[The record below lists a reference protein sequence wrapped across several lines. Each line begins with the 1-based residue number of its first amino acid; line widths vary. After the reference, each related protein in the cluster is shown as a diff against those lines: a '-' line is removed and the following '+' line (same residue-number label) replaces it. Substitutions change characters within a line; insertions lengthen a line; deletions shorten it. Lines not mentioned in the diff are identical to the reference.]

1 MQNEVLF
8 KWEECVTVIPPPAK
22 IKRKKKKNQG
32 LSAQEHM
39 VKNVQIET
47 DGTKKKNH
55 NCSKIIIFVSI
66 LFIFLRPDL
75 EIFLWN
81 KEEQKVYL

>member
-22 IKRKKKKNQG
+22 IKRKKKKIKALVLKSTWSRMFKLKQMA
-32 LSAQEHM
+32 L
-39 VKNVQIET
+39 
-47 DGTKKKNH
+47 KKNH